1 MASSRLATCSILPP
15 TAARLAS
22 SRLLEAD
29 GVRHSRRRAPRTSA
43 YGQLPSAGFSA
54 TSLAPSPSACL
65 ISGAG
70 ILPRLRPANP
80 KHVLSRK
87 GAGGGGGGGRG
98 ALRCAG
104 RLGPF
109 RCHPRHGVGST
120 VARAL
125 IYAPAIPARAYFLT
139 HALLYKS
146 IWRLPLS
153 ATPHPPNFLAASCDP
168 VFKASFVFRSNGQGA
183 SLLLV
188 LHFSLASSSF

>member
-87 GAGGGGGGGRG
+87 GGGGGGGGRG

-125 IYAPAIPARAYFLT
+125 IYAPAIPARAHFVT

-146 IWRLPLS
+146 IWRLRLS
-153 ATPHPPNFLAASCDP
+153 ATPHPQIFSQLHVTLFSRPLLF
-168 VFKASFVFRSNGQGA
+168 FHSNGQGA